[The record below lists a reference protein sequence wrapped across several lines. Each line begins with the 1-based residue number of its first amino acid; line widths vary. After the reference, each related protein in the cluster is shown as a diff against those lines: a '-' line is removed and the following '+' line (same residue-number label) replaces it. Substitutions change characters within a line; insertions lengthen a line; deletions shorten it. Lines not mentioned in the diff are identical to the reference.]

1 MKITQPVAILPSSIF
16 LHVPEYV
23 SEQRFCSEHSQY
35 GSRAGEGQIFEGYL
49 KQKFGG
55 KTDTRQSQ
63 YILRFY
69 LIPPSLA
76 RTDSKDTLTGL
87 VVACLTAA

>member
-1 MKITQPVAILPSSIF
+1 MYLSNVFVVNTLSMAV
-16 LHVPEYV
+16 V
-23 SEQRFCSEHSQY
+23 
-35 GSRAGEGQIFEGYL
+35 GGGQIFEGYL